1 MGVPPATAT
10 KLQYHLR
17 KAQISLLQKAT
28 ISRTN
33 SCISLSSPCGSCSVF
48 EVSHIVYKYAL
59 SQLSL
64 LLAMNKYFDKAQ
76 ERAAFTS
83 RSVLFVR
90 DCLGKWLLRC
100 NLPNSAVKLFFALF
114 LNNLLTVIIS
124 AFGTYL
130 VALDQFVALGAL
142 GETGCFE
149 FPVCKTRI
157 RFGFRHFIF
166 RYCHLLT
173 SDIFATFAYT
183 AF

>member
-1 MGVPPATAT
+1 MSHLQLQRSCNITCA
-10 KLQYHLR
+10 KRKYHCCKKQQYHARIRAYHLHCR
-17 KAQISLLQKAT
+17 
-28 ISRTN
+28 
-33 SCISLSSPCGSCSVF
+33 CGSCSVF
-48 EVSHIVYKYAL
+48 EVAHIVYKYAL

-64 LLAMNKYFDKAQ
+64 LLAMNQHFDKAQ